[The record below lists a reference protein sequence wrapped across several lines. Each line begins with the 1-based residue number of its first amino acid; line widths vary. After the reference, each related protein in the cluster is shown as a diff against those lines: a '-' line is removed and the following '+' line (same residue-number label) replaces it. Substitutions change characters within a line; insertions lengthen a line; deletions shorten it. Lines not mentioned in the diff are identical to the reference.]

1 MSKILCADLFCG
13 GGGTSTGMI
22 NAFHRAGVNDYQLIG
37 VNHWNIAIETNKINH
52 PFEKLYCSTVQNVK
66 PREAVPSGRLH
77 FLWASPECTNHSRAK
92 GGRPKDEQ
100 SRATAW
106 DILKWAQ
113 ELYIDRIYI
122 ENVIEFLEWGPI
134 DSKGRP
140 MASKKGETFRAFVAA
155 LESLGYHVDWQ
166 AMNAAD
172 FGAPTS
178 RVRLII
184 QAVRGRGKIVWP
196 EPTHAKE
203 PGMFGEKPW
212 RSAREIIDWSIPG
225 KSIFERKKPLAEK
238 TIRRIESGIRKYWG
252 EWAEPF
258 LVILRGTKGSQCR
271 ASARKLDEPLPTVSA
286 GGVHAGIVEPFLVRY
301 NGGDDRH
308 HSINEPVP
316 VLDCSNRYGMVE
328 PFIFA
333 TGHTSGKGRT
343 TSIHDPISTVVTKA
357 EHCIVE
363 PLIVDMSHPS
373 ENGNARVTSGGEPI
387 KTITTRNNMALVEP
401 LFIPQQSAGTVK
413 PVSNPLPTV
422 AAAGAISIVEPFIL
436 SQKFS
441 NAPVDCRKPLPTITT
456 VNSFSIVEPFMV
468 KFYGNEH
475 GAESLNDPIGTICTK
490 DRFGLVRGY
499 LVEVNG
505 ARYVLDIRFRML
517 QPHELAKG
525 MGFPADYKFAGKKK
539 DQVKQIG
546 NAVSPNLSEALI
558 YSALCA

>member
-22 NAFHRAGVNDYQLIG
+22 DAFRRAGVNDYQLIG
-37 VNHWNIAIETNKINH
+37 VNHWNIAIETNRINH

-122 ENVIEFLEWGPI
+122 ENVIELLEWGPI

-140 MASKKGETFRAFVAA
+140 MVSKKGETFRAFVTA

-166 AMNAAD
+166 TMNAAD

-184 QAVRGRGKIVWP
+184 QAVRGRRKIVWP

-225 KSIFERKKPLAEK
+225 KSIFTRKKPLAEN

-252 EWAEPF
+252 DWAEPF
-258 LVILRGTKGSQCR
+258 LAILRGTKDSQCR
-271 ASARKLDEPLPTVSA
+271 ASVRRLNEPLPTVSA
-286 GGVHAGIVEPFLVRY
+286 GGDPVR
-301 NGGDDRH
+301 
-308 HSINEPVP
+308 
-316 VLDCSNRYGMVE
+316 
-328 PFIFA
+328 
-333 TGHTSGKGRT
+333 
-343 TSIHDPISTVVTKA
+343 
-357 EHCIVE
+357 
-363 PLIVDMSHPS
+363 
-373 ENGNARVTSGGEPI
+373 
-387 KTITTRNNMALVEP
+387 TITTRNNMALVEP

-422 AAAGAISIVEPFIL
+422 AAAGAISIVEPF
-436 SQKFS
+436 
-441 NAPVDCRKPLPTITT
+441 
-456 VNSFSIVEPFMV
+456 MV

-475 GAESLNDPIGTICTK
+475 GAESLNDPIDTICTK

>member
-166 AMNAAD
+166 TMNAAD

-225 KSIFERKKPLAEK
+225 KSIFARKKPLAEN

-252 EWAEPF
+252 GWAEPF
-258 LVILRGTKGSQCR
+258 LVILRGTKDSQCR
-271 ASARKLDEPLPTVSA
+271 ASVRRLNEPLPTVSA
-286 GGVHAGIVEPFLVRY
+286 GGIHAGIVEPFLVRY

-308 HSINEPVP
+308 HSISEPVP
-316 VLDCSNRYGMVE
+316 VLDCSNRYGM
-328 PFIFA
+328 
-333 TGHTSGKGRT
+333 
-343 TSIHDPISTVVTKA
+343 
-357 EHCIVE
+357 
-363 PLIVDMSHPS
+363 
-373 ENGNARVTSGGEPI
+373 
-387 KTITTRNNMALVEP
+387 VEP

-422 AAAGAISIVEPFIL
+422 STAGAI
-436 SQKFS
+436 
-441 NAPVDCRKPLPTITT
+441 
-456 VNSFSIVEPFMV
+456 SIVEPFMV

-475 GAESLNDPIGTICTK
+475 GAESLKDPIDTICTK

-525 MGFPADYKFAGKKK
+525 MGFPADYKFAGNKK

-546 NAVSPNLSEALI
+546 NAVSPNLSEALV

>member
-1 MSKILCADLFCG
+1 MILCADLFCG

-22 NAFHRAGVNDYQLIG
+22 NAFKRAGVNFQLIG
-37 VNHWNIAIETNKINH
+37 VNHWEIAIETNKLNH

-66 PREAVPSGRLH
+66 PRDAVPSGRLH

-196 EPTHAKE
+196 DPTHAKE

-225 KSIFERKKPLAEK
+225 KSIFARKKPLAEN

-258 LVILRGTKGSQCR
+258 LAILRGTKGSQCR
-271 ASARKLDEPLPTVSA
+271 ASVRRLNEPLPTVSA

-328 PFIFA
+328 P
-333 TGHTSGKGRT
+333 
-343 TSIHDPISTVVTKA
+343 
-357 EHCIVE
+357 
-363 PLIVDMSHPS
+363 LIVDMSHPS
-373 ENGNARVTSGGEPI
+373 ESGNSRVTSCGDPVR
-387 KTITTRNNMALVEP
+387 TITTRNNMALVEP

-422 AAAGAISIVEPFIL
+422 AAAGAISIVEPF
-436 SQKFS
+436 
-441 NAPVDCRKPLPTITT
+441 
-456 VNSFSIVEPFMV
+456 MV

-475 GAESLNDPIGTICTK
+475 GAESLKDPIDTICTK

-499 LVEVNG
+499 LVEFNG

-525 MGFPADYKFAGKKK
+525 MGFPDDYKFAGKKK

>member
-1 MSKILCADLFCG
+1 MKTLYCADLFCG

-22 NAFHRAGVNDYQLIG
+22 NAFRRAGVDFKLIG
-37 VNHWNIAIETNKINH
+37 VNHWNIAIETNRINH

-92 GGRPKDEQ
+92 GGRPRDEQ

-122 ENVIEFLEWGPI
+122 ENVVEFLEWGPI
-134 DSKGRP
+134 DAKGHP

-155 LESLGYHVDWQ
+155 LESLGYHVDWRT
-166 AMNAAD
+166 MNAAD

-178 RVRLII
+178 RTRLIV

-196 EPTHAKE
+196 QPTHAKE
-203 PGMFGEKPW
+203 PGLFGEKPW

-225 KSIFERKKPLAEK
+225 KSIFGRKKPLAEN

-252 EWAEPF
+252 DWAEPF
-258 LVILRGTKGSQCR
+258 LVILRGTKDSQCR
-271 ASARKLDEPLPTVSA
+271 ASVRKLDEPLPTVSA
-286 GGVHAGIVEPFLVRY
+286 GGVHAGIEEPFLVRY

-308 HSINEPVP
+308 HPINEPVP
-316 VLDCSNRYGMVE
+316 VLDCANRYGMIE

-343 TSIHDPISTVVTKA
+343 TSINDPISTIVTKA

-363 PLIVDMSHPS
+363 PM
-373 ENGNARVTSGGEPI
+373 
-387 KTITTRNNMALVEP
+387 
-401 LFIPQQSAGTVK
+401 FIPQQSAGTVK

-422 AAAGAISIVEPFIL
+422 AAAGAISII
-436 SQKFS
+436 
-441 NAPVDCRKPLPTITT
+441 
-456 VNSFSIVEPFMV
+456 EPFMV
-468 KFYGNEH
+468 KFYGNER
-475 GAESLNDPIGTICTK
+475 GAESLDDPIDTISTK

-525 MGFPADYKFAGKKK
+525 MGFPGDYKFAGNKSE
-539 DQVKQIG
+539 QVKQIG

-558 YSALCA
+558 YSALST

>member
-22 NAFHRAGVNDYQLIG
+22 NAFRRAGVNDYQLIG
-37 VNHWNIAIETNKINH
+37 VNHWNIAIETNRINH

-122 ENVIEFLEWGPI
+122 ENVIELLEWGPI

-140 MASKKGETFRAFVAA
+140 MVSKKGETFRAFVTA

-166 AMNAAD
+166 TMNAAD

-184 QAVRGRGKIVWP
+184 QAVRGRRKIVWP

-225 KSIFERKKPLAEK
+225 KSIFARKKPLAEN

-252 EWAEPF
+252 DWAEPF
-258 LVILRGTKGSQCR
+258 LAILRGTKDSQCR
-271 ASARKLDEPLPTVSA
+271 ASVRRLNEPLPTVSA
-286 GGVHAGIVEPFLVRY
+286 GGDPVR
-301 NGGDDRH
+301 
-308 HSINEPVP
+308 
-316 VLDCSNRYGMVE
+316 
-328 PFIFA
+328 
-333 TGHTSGKGRT
+333 
-343 TSIHDPISTVVTKA
+343 
-357 EHCIVE
+357 
-363 PLIVDMSHPS
+363 
-373 ENGNARVTSGGEPI
+373 
-387 KTITTRNNMALVEP
+387 TITTRNNMALVEP

-422 AAAGAISIVEPFIL
+422 AAAGAISIVEPF
-436 SQKFS
+436 
-441 NAPVDCRKPLPTITT
+441 
-456 VNSFSIVEPFMV
+456 MV

-475 GAESLNDPIGTICTK
+475 GAESLNDPIDTICTK

>member
-37 VNHWNIAIETNKINH
+37 VNHWNIAIETNKLNH

-166 AMNAAD
+166 TMNAAD

-184 QAVRGRGKIVWP
+184 QAVRGCGKIVWP

-225 KSIFERKKPLAEK
+225 KSIFARKKPLAEN

-308 HSINEPVP
+308 HSINEPIP

-328 PFIFA
+328 P
-333 TGHTSGKGRT
+333 T
-343 TSIHDPISTVVTKA
+343 
-357 EHCIVE
+357 
-363 PLIVDMSHPS
+363 
-373 ENGNARVTSGGEPI
+373 
-387 KTITTRNNMALVEP
+387 
-401 LFIPQQSAGTVK
+401 FIPQQSAGTVK
-413 PVSNPLPTV
+413 PVSNPLPTI

-468 KFYGNEH
+468 KFYGKEH
-475 GAESLNDPIGTICTK
+475 GAESLKDPIDTICTK

>member
-37 VNHWNIAIETNKINH
+37 VNHWNIAIETNKLNH

-184 QAVRGRGKIVWP
+184 QAVRGRGRIVWP

-225 KSIFERKKPLAEK
+225 KSIFARKKPLAEN

-252 EWAEPF
+252 DWAEPF
-258 LVILRGTKGSQCR
+258 LAILRGTKDSQCR
-271 ASARKLDEPLPTVSA
+271 ASVRRLNEPLPPVSA
-286 GGVHAGIVEPFLVRY
+286 GGVHAGIMKPFLVRY
-301 NGGDDRH
+301 NGGEDRH

-316 VLDCSNRYGMVE
+316 VLDCSNRYGM
-328 PFIFA
+328 
-333 TGHTSGKGRT
+333 
-343 TSIHDPISTVVTKA
+343 
-357 EHCIVE
+357 
-363 PLIVDMSHPS
+363 
-373 ENGNARVTSGGEPI
+373 
-387 KTITTRNNMALVEP
+387 VEP

-422 AAAGAISIVEPFIL
+422 AAAGAISIVEPF
-436 SQKFS
+436 
-441 NAPVDCRKPLPTITT
+441 
-456 VNSFSIVEPFMV
+456 MV
-468 KFYGNEH
+468 KFYGNE
-475 GAESLNDPIGTICTK
+475 SLKDPIDTICTK

-499 LVEVNG
+499 LVEFNG
-505 ARYVLDIRFRML
+505 TRYVLDIRFRML

-546 NAVSPNLSEALI
+546 NAVSPTLSEALI

>member
-1 MSKILCADLFCG
+1 MGEMSKILCADLFCG

-22 NAFHRAGVNDYQLIG
+22 HAFRRAGVTDYQLIG
-37 VNHWNIAIETNKINH
+37 VNHWNIAIETNRINH

-92 GGRPKDEQ
+92 GGRPRDEQ
-100 SRATAW
+100 SRSTAW

-122 ENVIEFLEWGPI
+122 ENVVEFLEWGPI
-134 DSKGRP
+134 DSKGHP

-166 AMNAAD
+166 TMNAAD

-212 RSAREIIDWSIPG
+212 RSAREIIDWTIPG
-225 KSIFERKKPLAEK
+225 KSIFARKKPLAEN

-258 LVILRGTKGSQCR
+258 LIVLRGTKDRQQTVNPSVKEPLRTLTSQNKFSMIEPFILSQKFSNAPVDCR
-271 ASARKLDEPLPTVSA
+271 KPLPTVTTVNSFS
-286 GGVHAGIVEPFLVRY
+286 VVEPFLVRY
-301 NGGDDRH
+301 NGGDERI
-308 HSINEPVP
+308 HSINDPVP

-328 PFIFA
+328 P
-333 TGHTSGKGRT
+333 
-343 TSIHDPISTVVTKA
+343 
-357 EHCIVE
+357 
-363 PLIVDMSHPS
+363 LIVDMSHPS
-373 ENGNARVTSGGEPI
+373 ESGNSRVTSGGDPVR
-387 KTITTRNNMALVEP
+387 TITTRNNMALVEP

-422 AAAGAISIVEPFIL
+422 AAAGAIP
-436 SQKFS
+436 
-441 NAPVDCRKPLPTITT
+441 
-456 VNSFSIVEPFMV
+456 IVEPFMV

-475 GAESLNDPIGTICTK
+475 GAESISEPIDTICTK
-490 DRFGLVRGY
+490 DRFALVRGY

-525 MGFPADYKFAGKKK
+525 MGFPADYKFAGNKTE
-539 DQVKQIG
+539 QVKQIG
-546 NAVSPNLSEALI
+546 NAVCPNLSEALI

>member
-13 GGGTSTGMI
+13 GGGTSTGMV
-22 NAFHRAGVNDYQLIG
+22 NAFRRAGVDEYQLIG
-37 VNHWNIAIETNKINH
+37 VNHWDIAIETNKINH

-166 AMNAAD
+166 TMNAAD

-225 KSIFERKKPLAEK
+225 KSIFARKKPLAEN
-238 TIRRIESGIRKYWG
+238 TIRRIESGIRKYWDG
-252 EWAEPF
+252 WAEPF
-258 LVILRGTKGSQCR
+258 LAILRGTKDSQCR
-271 ASARKLDEPLPTVSA
+271 ASVRRLNEPLPTVSA
-286 GGVHAGIVEPFLVRY
+286 GGVHAGIEPFLVRY

-316 VLDCSNRYGMVE
+316 VLDCSNRYGM
-328 PFIFA
+328 
-333 TGHTSGKGRT
+333 
-343 TSIHDPISTVVTKA
+343 
-357 EHCIVE
+357 
-363 PLIVDMSHPS
+363 
-373 ENGNARVTSGGEPI
+373 
-387 KTITTRNNMALVEP
+387 VEP

-422 AAAGAISIVEPFIL
+422 AAAGAISIVEPF
-436 SQKFS
+436 
-441 NAPVDCRKPLPTITT
+441 
-456 VNSFSIVEPFMV
+456 MV
-468 KFYGNEH
+468 KFYG
-475 GAESLNDPIGTICTK
+475 DTICTK

>member
-1 MSKILCADLFCG
+1 MPRLCLKMKQYKREGSGGMSKILCADLFCG

-166 AMNAAD
+166 TMNAAD

-225 KSIFERKKPLAEK
+225 KSIFARKKPLAEN

-252 EWAEPF
+252 GWAEPF
-258 LVILRGTKGSQCR
+258 LVILRGTKDSQCR
-271 ASARKLDEPLPTVSA
+271 ASVRRLNEPLPTVSA
-286 GGVHAGIVEPFLVRY
+286 GGIHAGIVEPFLVRY

-308 HSINEPVP
+308 HSISEPVP
-316 VLDCSNRYGMVE
+316 VLDCSNRYGM
-328 PFIFA
+328 
-333 TGHTSGKGRT
+333 
-343 TSIHDPISTVVTKA
+343 
-357 EHCIVE
+357 
-363 PLIVDMSHPS
+363 
-373 ENGNARVTSGGEPI
+373 
-387 KTITTRNNMALVEP
+387 VEP

-422 AAAGAISIVEPFIL
+422 STAGAI
-436 SQKFS
+436 
-441 NAPVDCRKPLPTITT
+441 
-456 VNSFSIVEPFMV
+456 SIVEPFMV

-475 GAESLNDPIGTICTK
+475 GAESLKDPIDTICTK

-525 MGFPADYKFAGKKK
+525 MGFPADYKFAGNKK

-546 NAVSPNLSEALI
+546 NAVSPNLSEALV

>member
-37 VNHWNIAIETNKINH
+37 VNHWNIAIETNKLNH

-166 AMNAAD
+166 TMNAAD

-225 KSIFERKKPLAEK
+225 KSIFARKKPLAEN

-252 EWAEPF
+252 GWAEPF
-258 LVILRGTKGSQCR
+258 LVILRGTKDSQCR
-271 ASARKLDEPLPTVSA
+271 ASVRRLNEPLPTVSA
-286 GGVHAGIVEPFLVRY
+286 GGIHAGIVEPFLVRY

-308 HSINEPVP
+308 HSISEPVP
-316 VLDCSNRYGMVE
+316 VLDCSNRYGM
-328 PFIFA
+328 
-333 TGHTSGKGRT
+333 
-343 TSIHDPISTVVTKA
+343 
-357 EHCIVE
+357 
-363 PLIVDMSHPS
+363 
-373 ENGNARVTSGGEPI
+373 
-387 KTITTRNNMALVEP
+387 VEP

-475 GAESLNDPIGTICTK
+475 GAESLKDPIDTICTK
-490 DRFGLVRGY
+490 DRFGLVLGY

-525 MGFPADYKFAGKKK
+525 MGFPDDYKFAGKKK

>member
-37 VNHWNIAIETNKINH
+37 VNHWNIAIETNKLNH
-52 PFEKLYCSTVQNVK
+52 PFEKLYCSTIQNVK

-225 KSIFERKKPLAEK
+225 KSIFARKKPLAEN

-258 LVILRGTKGSQCR
+258 LVILRGTKDSQCR
-271 ASARKLDEPLPTVSA
+271 ASVRRLDVPLPTISA
-286 GGVHAGIVEPFLVRY
+286 GGIHAGIVEPFLVRY

-308 HSINEPVP
+308 HPINEPVP
-316 VLDCSNRYGMVE
+316 VLDCSNRYGM
-328 PFIFA
+328 
-333 TGHTSGKGRT
+333 
-343 TSIHDPISTVVTKA
+343 
-357 EHCIVE
+357 
-363 PLIVDMSHPS
+363 
-373 ENGNARVTSGGEPI
+373 
-387 KTITTRNNMALVEP
+387 VEP

-413 PVSNPLPTV
+413 PVSNPLSTV
-422 AAAGAISIVEPFIL
+422 AAAGAISIVEPF
-436 SQKFS
+436 
-441 NAPVDCRKPLPTITT
+441 
-456 VNSFSIVEPFMV
+456 MV
-468 KFYGNEH
+468 KFYGNER
-475 GAESLNDPIGTICTK
+475 GAESLNDPIDTICTK
-490 DRFGLVRGY
+490 DRFGFVRGY
-499 LVEVNG
+499 LVEFNG

>member
-22 NAFHRAGVNDYQLIG
+22 NAFRRAGVNDYQLIG
-37 VNHWNIAIETNKINH
+37 VNHWNIAIETNKLNH

-166 AMNAAD
+166 TMNAAD

-196 EPTHAKE
+196 DPTHAKE

-225 KSIFERKKPLAEK
+225 KSIFARKKPLAEN

-328 PFIFA
+328 P
-333 TGHTSGKGRT
+333 
-343 TSIHDPISTVVTKA
+343 
-357 EHCIVE
+357 
-363 PLIVDMSHPS
+363 LIIDMSHPS
-373 ENGNARVTSGGEPI
+373 ESGNSRVTSGGDPVR
-387 KTITTRNNMALVEP
+387 TITTRNNMALVEP

-422 AAAGAISIVEPFIL
+422 AAAGAISIVEPF
-436 SQKFS
+436 
-441 NAPVDCRKPLPTITT
+441 
-456 VNSFSIVEPFMV
+456 MV
-468 KFYGNEH
+468 KFNGNEH
-475 GAESLNDPIGTICTK
+475 GAESLKDPIDTICTK
-490 DRFGLVRGY
+490 DRFGLVSGY
-499 LVEVNG
+499 LVEFNG

>member
-22 NAFHRAGVNDYQLIG
+22 NAFRRARVNDYQLIG
-37 VNHWNIAIETNKINH
+37 VNHWNIAIETNRINH
-52 PFEKLYCSTVQNVK
+52 PFEKLYCATVQNVK

-225 KSIFERKKPLAEK
+225 KSIFARKKPLAEN
-238 TIRRIESGIRKYWG
+238 TIRRIESGIRKYWDG
-252 EWAEPF
+252 WAEPF
-258 LVILRGTKGSQCR
+258 LALLRGTKDSQCR
-271 ASARKLDEPLPTVSA
+271 ASVRRLNEPLPTVSA

-328 PFIFA
+328 P
-333 TGHTSGKGRT
+333 
-343 TSIHDPISTVVTKA
+343 
-357 EHCIVE
+357 
-363 PLIVDMSHPS
+363 
-373 ENGNARVTSGGEPI
+373 
-387 KTITTRNNMALVEP
+387 

-422 AAAGAISIVEPFIL
+422 AAAGAISIVEPFMI
-436 SQKFS
+436 
-441 NAPVDCRKPLPTITT
+441 
-456 VNSFSIVEPFMV
+456 

-475 GAESLNDPIGTICTK
+475 GAESLKDPIDTICTK

-525 MGFPADYKFAGKKK
+525 MGFPDDYKFAGKKK

>member
-22 NAFHRAGVNDYQLIG
+22 NAFRRAGVNDYQLIG

-184 QAVRGRGKIVWP
+184 QAVRGRGRIVWP

-225 KSIFERKKPLAEK
+225 KSIFARKKPLAEN

-252 EWAEPF
+252 DWAEPF

-271 ASARKLDEPLPTVSA
+271 ASVRRLNEPLPTVSA
-286 GGVHAGIVEPFLVRY
+286 GGIHAGIVEPFLVRY

-308 HSINEPVP
+308 HSISEPVP
-316 VLDCSNRYGMVE
+316 VLDCSNRYGM
-328 PFIFA
+328 
-333 TGHTSGKGRT
+333 
-343 TSIHDPISTVVTKA
+343 
-357 EHCIVE
+357 
-363 PLIVDMSHPS
+363 
-373 ENGNARVTSGGEPI
+373 
-387 KTITTRNNMALVEP
+387 VEP

-456 VNSFSIVEPFMV
+456 
-468 KFYGNEH
+468 EH
-475 GAESLNDPIGTICTK
+475 GAESLKDPIDTICTK
-490 DRFGLVRGY
+490 DRFGLVLGY

>member
-37 VNHWNIAIETNKINH
+37 VNHWNIAIETNKLNH

-184 QAVRGRGKIVWP
+184 QAVRGRGKIIWP

-225 KSIFERKKPLAEK
+225 KSIFARKKPLAEN
-238 TIRRIESGIRKYWG
+238 TVRRIESGIRKYWG

-258 LVILRGTKGSQCR
+258 LVILRGTKSSQCR
-271 ASARKLDEPLPTVSA
+271 ASVRRLNEPLPTVSA

-301 NGGDDRH
+301 NGGDERH

-316 VLDCSNRYGMVE
+316 VLDCSNRYGM
-328 PFIFA
+328 
-333 TGHTSGKGRT
+333 
-343 TSIHDPISTVVTKA
+343 
-357 EHCIVE
+357 
-363 PLIVDMSHPS
+363 
-373 ENGNARVTSGGEPI
+373 
-387 KTITTRNNMALVEP
+387 VEP

-475 GAESLNDPIGTICTK
+475 GAESLNDPIDTICTK

-499 LVEVNG
+499 LVDVNG

>member
-1 MSKILCADLFCG
+1 MILCADLFCG

-22 NAFHRAGVNDYQLIG
+22 NAFKRAGVDFQLIG

-92 GGRPKDEQ
+92 GGRPRDEQ
-100 SRATAW
+100 SRSTAW

-122 ENVIEFLEWGPI
+122 ENVVEFLEWGPI
-134 DSKGRP
+134 DSKGHP

-166 AMNAAD
+166 TMNAAD

-203 PGMFGEKPW
+203 PGVFGEKPW
-212 RSAREIIDWSIPG
+212 RAAREIIDWTIPG
-225 KSIFERKKPLAEK
+225 KSIFARKKPLAEN
-238 TIRRIESGIRKYWG
+238 TIRRIEAGIRKYWG

-258 LVILRGTKGSQCR
+258 LVILRGTKDSQCR
-271 ASARKLDEPLPTVSA
+271 ASVRRLNEPLPTVSA
-286 GGVHAGIVEPFLVRY
+286 GGIHAGIVEPFLVRY

-308 HSINEPVP
+308 HSISEPVP
-316 VLDCSNRYGMVE
+316 VLDCSNRYGM
-328 PFIFA
+328 
-333 TGHTSGKGRT
+333 
-343 TSIHDPISTVVTKA
+343 
-357 EHCIVE
+357 
-363 PLIVDMSHPS
+363 
-373 ENGNARVTSGGEPI
+373 
-387 KTITTRNNMALVEP
+387 VEP

-422 AAAGAISIVEPFIL
+422 AAAGAISIVEPF
-436 SQKFS
+436 
-441 NAPVDCRKPLPTITT
+441 
-456 VNSFSIVEPFMV
+456 MV

-475 GAESLNDPIGTICTK
+475 GAESLKDPIDTICTK

-499 LVEVNG
+499 LVEFNG

-525 MGFPADYKFAGKKK
+525 MGFPDDYKFAGKKK

>member
-22 NAFHRAGVNDYQLIG
+22 NAFRRAGVNDYQLIG
-37 VNHWNIAIETNKINH
+37 VNHWNIAIETNRINH

-122 ENVIEFLEWGPI
+122 ENVVEFLEWGPI
-134 DSKGRP
+134 DAKGHP
-140 MASKKGETFRAFVAA
+140 MESKKGETFRAFVAA

-184 QAVRGRGKIVWP
+184 QAVRGRVKIVWP

-225 KSIFERKKPLAEK
+225 KSIFARKKPLAEN

-258 LVILRGTKGSQCR
+258 LVILRGTKDSQCR
-271 ASARKLDEPLPTVSA
+271 ASVRRLDVPLPTISA
-286 GGVHAGIVEPFLVRY
+286 GGIHAGIVEPFLVRY

-328 PFIFA
+328 P
-333 TGHTSGKGRT
+333 
-343 TSIHDPISTVVTKA
+343 
-357 EHCIVE
+357 
-363 PLIVDMSHPS
+363 LIVDMSHPS
-373 ENGNARVTSGGEPI
+373 ESGNSRVTSGGDPVR
-387 KTITTRNNMALVEP
+387 TITTRNNMALVEP

-422 AAAGAISIVEPFIL
+422 AAAGAISIVEPF
-436 SQKFS
+436 
-441 NAPVDCRKPLPTITT
+441 
-456 VNSFSIVEPFMV
+456 MV
-468 KFYGNEH
+468 KFYGNER
-475 GAESLNDPIGTICTK
+475 GAESLNDPIDTICTK

-499 LVEVNG
+499 LVDVNG

>member
-22 NAFHRAGVNDYQLIG
+22 NAFRRAGVNDYQLIG
-37 VNHWNIAIETNKINH
+37 VNHWNIAIETNKLNH

-166 AMNAAD
+166 TMNAAD

-196 EPTHAKE
+196 DPTHAKE
-203 PGMFGEKPW
+203 PGVFGEKPW
-212 RSAREIIDWSIPG
+212 RAAREIIDWTIPG
-225 KSIFERKKPLAEK
+225 KSIFARKKPLAEN

-258 LVILRGTKGSQCR
+258 LIVLRGTKGSQCR

-316 VLDCSNRYGMVE
+316 E
-328 PFIFA
+328 
-333 TGHTSGKGRT
+333 
-343 TSIHDPISTVVTKA
+343 
-357 EHCIVE
+357 
-363 PLIVDMSHPS
+363 
-373 ENGNARVTSGGEPI
+373 
-387 KTITTRNNMALVEP
+387 
-401 LFIPQQSAGTVK
+401 QSAGTVK

-422 AAAGAISIVEPFIL
+422 AAAGAISIVEPF
-436 SQKFS
+436 
-441 NAPVDCRKPLPTITT
+441 
-456 VNSFSIVEPFMV
+456 MV

-475 GAESLNDPIGTICTK
+475 GAESLKDPIDTICTK

-499 LVEVNG
+499 LVEFNG

>member
-37 VNHWNIAIETNKINH
+37 VNHWDIAIETNKINH

-122 ENVIEFLEWGPI
+122 ENVVEFLEWGPI

-166 AMNAAD
+166 TMNAAD

-225 KSIFERKKPLAEK
+225 KSIFARKKPLAEN

-252 EWAEPF
+252 DWAEAF
-258 LVILRGTKGSQCR
+258 LVILRGTKDSQCS
-271 ASARKLDEPLPTVSA
+271 ASVRRLNEPLPTVSA

-301 NGGDDRH
+301 NGGEDRH
-308 HSINEPVP
+308 HSINDPVP
-316 VLDCSNRYGMVE
+316 VLDCSNRYGM
-328 PFIFA
+328 
-333 TGHTSGKGRT
+333 
-343 TSIHDPISTVVTKA
+343 
-357 EHCIVE
+357 
-363 PLIVDMSHPS
+363 
-373 ENGNARVTSGGEPI
+373 
-387 KTITTRNNMALVEP
+387 VEP

-475 GAESLNDPIGTICTK
+475 GAESLKDPIDTICTK